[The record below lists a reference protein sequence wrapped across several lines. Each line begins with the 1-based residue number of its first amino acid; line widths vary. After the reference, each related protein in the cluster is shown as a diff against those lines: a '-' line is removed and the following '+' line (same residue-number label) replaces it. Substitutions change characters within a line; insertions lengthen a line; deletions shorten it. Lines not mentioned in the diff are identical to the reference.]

1 MSRVV
6 VIFLDGVGLGSD
18 DPAVNPLA
26 AAEIPVLRDLLGG
39 ARPLLSAGRGGGPRA
54 SLVPT
59 DATLGV
65 PGKPQSASGQATLVT
80 GFNVPSMIGEHYGPR
95 PSGQIREILEG
106 DTLFSRALA
115 QGCSVAFANAYPQG
129 YFDAVQRGKRLHG
142 AIPHAV
148 QAAGIRLRTGD
159 DLRTEQALSV
169 DLTNAGWR
177 NGLGY
182 SDMPQWTAS
191 HAGRVLG
198 ELAGAHDLTFFDN
211 WATDVVGHHN
221 DMAEA
226 LRLLADLDEFIGG
239 LLATVDL
246 TRTLVVITSDHG
258 NLEDTT
264 VRGHTFNPVATV
276 VIGAGQQAV
285 ANKIHSLADIA
296 PALLAEM
303 ACPGENA

>member
-1 MSRVV
+1 MTQVV
-6 VIFLDGVGLGSD
+6 VLFLDGVGLGSD

-26 AAEIPVLRDLLGG
+26 AAEIPVLIELLDG
-39 ARPLLSAGRGGGPRA
+39 ARPLQSVGRVSGSQA

-65 PGKPQSASGQATLVT
+65 AGKPQSASGQATLVT
-80 GFNVPSMIGEHYGPR
+80 GLNVPQMIGGHYGPR
-95 PSGQIREILEG
+95 PNKQIRAILEG
-106 DTLFSRALA
+106 TTLFSQAMA
-115 QGCSVAFANAYPQG
+115 GGASVAFANAYPQG

-148 QAAGIRLRTGD
+148 QAAGIRLRTAD
-159 DLRTEQALSV
+159 DLRARQALSV

-182 SDMPQWTAS
+182 ANIPLWTAQE
-191 HAGRVLG
+191 AGGLLG
-198 ELAGAHDLTFFDN
+198 DLAVGHDLTFFDN
-211 WATDVVGHHN
+211 WATDMVGHHN

-226 LRLLADLDEFIGG
+226 LHLLADLDQFLAG

-246 TRTLVVITSDHG
+246 DETLIIITSDHG
-258 NLEDTT
+258 NLEDTS
-264 VRGHTFNPVATV
+264 VRGHTLNPVATV

-285 ANKIHSLADIA
+285 AEQISSLTDIT
-296 PALLAEM
+296 PALLAIIK
-303 ACPGENA
+303 AG

>member
-1 MSRVV
+1 MTQVV
-6 VIFLDGVGLGSD
+6 VLFLDGVGLGSD

-26 AAEIPVLRDLLGG
+26 AAEIPVLIELLDG
-39 ARPLLSAGRGGGPRA
+39 ARPLQSVGRVSGSQA

-65 PGKPQSASGQATLVT
+65 AGKPQSASGQAALVT
-80 GFNVPSMIGEHYGPR
+80 GLNVPQMIGGHYGPR
-95 PSGQIREILEG
+95 PNKQIRAILEG
-106 DTLFSRALA
+106 TTLFSQALA
-115 QGCSVAFANAYPQG
+115 GGASVAFANAYPQG

-148 QAAGIRLRTGD
+148 QAAGIRLRTAD
-159 DLRTEQALSV
+159 DLRARQALSV

-182 SDMPQWTAS
+182 ANIPLWTAQE
-191 HAGRVLG
+191 AGGLLG
-198 ELAGAHDLTFFDN
+198 DLAVGHDLTFFDN
-211 WATDVVGHHN
+211 WATDMVGHHN

-226 LRLLADLDEFIGG
+226 LHLLADLDQFLAG

-246 TRTLVVITSDHG
+246 DETLIIITSDHG
-258 NLEDTT
+258 NLEDTN
-264 VRGHTFNPVATV
+264 VRGHTLNPVATV

-285 ANKIHSLADIA
+285 AEQISSLTDIT
-296 PALLAEM
+296 PALLAILK
-303 ACPGENA
+303 AG

>member
-1 MSRVV
+1 MTQVV
-6 VIFLDGVGLGSD
+6 VLFLDGVGLGSD

-26 AAEIPVLRDLLGG
+26 AAEIPVLIELLDG
-39 ARPLLSAGRGGGPRA
+39 ARPLQSVGRVSGSQA

-65 PGKPQSASGQATLVT
+65 AGKPQSASGQAALVT
-80 GFNVPSMIGEHYGPR
+80 GLNVPQMIGGHYGPR
-95 PSGQIREILEG
+95 PNKQIRAILEG
-106 DTLFSRALA
+106 TTLFSQALA
-115 QGCSVAFANAYPQG
+115 GGASVAFANAYPQG

-148 QAAGIRLRTGD
+148 QAAGIRLRTAD
-159 DLRTEQALSV
+159 DLRARQALSV

-182 SDMPQWTAS
+182 ANIPLWTAQE
-191 HAGRVLG
+191 AGGLLG
-198 ELAGAHDLTFFDN
+198 DLAVGHDLTFFDN
-211 WATDVVGHHN
+211 WATDMVGHHN

-226 LRLLADLDEFIGG
+226 LHLLADLDQFLAG

-246 TRTLVVITSDHG
+246 DETLIIITSDHG
-258 NLEDTT
+258 NLEDTS
-264 VRGHTFNPVATV
+264 VRGHTLNPVATV

-285 ANKIHSLADIA
+285 AEQISSLTDIT
-296 PALLAEM
+296 PALLAILK
-303 ACPGENA
+303 AG

>member
-1 MSRVV
+1 MTQVV
-6 VIFLDGVGLGSD
+6 VLFLDGVGLGSD

-26 AAEIPVLRDLLGG
+26 AAEIPVLIELLDG
-39 ARPLLSAGRGGGPRA
+39 ARPLQSVGRVSGSQA

-65 PGKPQSASGQATLVT
+65 AGKPQSASGQATLVT
-80 GFNVPSMIGEHYGPR
+80 GLNVPQMIGGHYGPR
-95 PSGQIREILEG
+95 PNKQIRAILEG
-106 DTLFSRALA
+106 TTLFSQAMA
-115 QGCSVAFANAYPQG
+115 GGASVAFANAYPQG

-148 QAAGIRLRTGD
+148 QAAGIRLRTAD
-159 DLRTEQALSV
+159 DLRARQALSV

-182 SDMPQWTAS
+182 ANIPLWTAQE
-191 HAGRVLG
+191 AGGLLG
-198 ELAGAHDLTFFDN
+198 DLAVGHDLTFFDN
-211 WATDVVGHHN
+211 WATDMVGHHN

-226 LRLLADLDEFIGG
+226 LHLLADLDQFLAG

-246 TRTLVVITSDHG
+246 DETLIIITSDHG
-258 NLEDTT
+258 NLEDTS
-264 VRGHTFNPVATV
+264 VRGHTLNPVATV

-285 ANKIHSLADIA
+285 AEQISSLTDIT
-296 PALLAEM
+296 PALLAILK
-303 ACPGENA
+303 AG